1 MTIDNFSAMRILL
14 NYQSLLNFIII
25 LKNPSSLLII
35 SFKTKRFQDLKSDL
49 NYLRE
54 NVISKTANSSDNLLK
69 TNISS
74 FMDAINIMKG
84 DFLTKKKLLKHFF

>member
-54 NVISKTANSSDNLLK
+54 NVISKTANSIDNLLK